1 MGYLGN
7 IEGTGFSKVDSQR
20 FNGDNSNTSFTLRHA
35 VSQPEHIEVFVE
47 NVRQDPFTAY
57 TVSGNTLTF
66 TGTPPTGT
74 GNIYVV
80 YIGGAINTSEVP
92 PRQNISLKDGVS
104 GAPSL
109 FRDRQVN
116 TGLYFPASNTVALT
130 QNGKDMISA
139 NATNVQL
146 KIGGTTVLDASSG
159 GINVIGTIKDDG
171 AAITAF
177 TGVTANTQLNAG
189 VVTAHAIATGNV
201 GTSEL
206 ATDAVSSSKIQGNA
220 IGASELNANA
230 CVGDIAA
237 SNGVF
242 THNNNTFAKAQRAR
256 VESVTVAAANVTLN
270 FANANIFNLTLN
282 INTHLNLPTNVTAG
296 QAGTIIVKQDG
307 TGSRTLSYAG
317 AWEFPSGTA
326 PTLTT
331 TASAEDRIDYVVVAA
346 NAIHAVAT
354 LNYG

>member
-1 MGYLGN
+1 MAYLGN
-7 IEGTGFSKVDSQR
+7 LEGTGFSKVDSQR
-20 FNGDNSNTSFTLRHA
+20 FNGNNSDTAFTLRHK

-80 YIGGAINTSEVP
+80 YIGGAINTTELP
-92 PRQNISLKDGVS
+92 FNNNLSLKDGVS
-104 GAPSL
+104 SAPSL
-109 FRDRQVN
+109 YRDAQIG
-116 TGLYFPASNTVALT
+116 TGLFFPAANTISLI
-130 QNGKDMISA
+130 QNDKQMFSA

-146 KIGGTTVLDASSG
+146 KVGGTVILDANSS
-159 GINVIGTIKDDG
+159 GINVIGSIKDDG
-171 AAITAF
+171 STISSF
-177 TGVTANTQLNAG
+177 SGVTANTQLNAG
-189 VVTAHAIATGNV
+189 VVTAHAIATGAV
-201 GTSEL
+201 GTTEI
-206 ATDAVSSSKIQGNA
+206 DGNA
-220 IGASELNANA
+220 VGALQLNANA
-230 CVGDIAA
+230 VVGDIAS

-242 THNNNTFAKAQRAR
+242 THNNHTFQKAQRAR
-256 VESVTVAAANVTLN
+256 VESVTVGAANVTLN
-270 FANANIFNLTLN
+270 FANANIFDLTLATS
-282 INTHLNLPTNVTAG
+282 THLNLPTNVTAG

>member
-1 MGYLGN
+1 MAYLGN
-7 IEGTGFSKVDSQR
+7 FEGTGFSKVDSQR
-20 FNGDNSNTSFTLRHA
+20 FNGNNSDTSFTLRHN
-35 VSQPEHIEVFVE
+35 VGQPEHIEVYVE

-57 TVSGNTLTF
+57 TVSGKTLTF

-80 YIGGAINTSEVP
+80 YIGGAINTTELP
-92 PRQNISLKDGVS
+92 FDTNLSLKDGIS
-104 GAPSL
+104 SAPSL
-109 FRDRQVN
+109 YRHDQIG
-116 TGLYFPASNTVALT
+116 TGLFFPAANTISLI
-130 QNGKDMISA
+130 QNDKQMFSA
-139 NATNVQL
+139 NATNIQL
-146 KIGGTTVLDASSG
+146 KVRGVTVLDANSS
-159 GINVIGTIKDDG
+159 GINVIGAIKDDG
-171 AAITAF
+171 VALSATPSIS
-177 TGVTANTQLNAG
+177 ANTQLGLNT
-189 VVTAHAIATGNV
+189 VTAHAIA
-201 GTSEL
+201 
-206 ATDAVSSSKIQGNA
+206 ADAVGPTEIRGNS
-220 IGASELNANA
+220 IGATELNANA
-230 CVGDIAA
+230 VVGDIAG

-242 THNNNTFAKAQRAR
+242 THNAHTFQKAQRAR

-296 QAGTIIVKQDG
+296 QAGTIVVKQDG

-326 PTLTT
+326 PTLST

>member
-7 IEGTGFSKVDSQR
+7 FEGSGVLSKIDSQR
-20 FNGDNSNTSFTLRHA
+20 FNGNNSDTSFTLRHS

-57 TVSGNTLTF
+57 TVSNKTLTF

-80 YIGGAINTSEVP
+80 FLGGAINTSELP
-92 PRQNISLKDGVS
+92 PENNLGLRDGISS
-104 GAPSL
+104 APSL
-109 FRDRQVN
+109 FRGSQIG
-116 TGLYFPASNTVALT
+116 TGLFFPAANTISMI
-130 QNGKDMISA
+130 QNDKQMFSA
-139 NATNVQL
+139 NATNIQL
-146 KIGGTTVLDASSG
+146 KVRGVTILDANSS
-159 GINVIGTIKDDG
+159 GINVIGSIKDDG
-171 AAITAF
+171 STLTSFSA
-177 TGVTANTQLNAG
+177 VTANTQLNAG
-189 VVTAHAIATGNV
+189 VVTAHAIATGAV
-201 GTSEL
+201 GTTE
-206 ATDAVSSSKIQGNA
+206 IEGNA
-220 IGASELNANA
+220 VGALQLNANA
-230 CVGDIAA
+230 VVGDIVA
-237 SNGVF
+237 SNGAF
-242 THNNNTFAKAQRAR
+242 THNTNTFAKAQRAR
-256 VESVTVAAANVTLN
+256 VESVTVAAANVQLN

-282 INTHLNLPTNVTAG
+282 INTHLNLPSNVTAG

-307 TGSRTLSYAG
+307 TGSRTLSYASS
-317 AWEFPSGTA
+317 WEFPSGTA

>member
-7 IEGTGFSKVDSQR
+7 LEGTGFSKVDSQR
-20 FNGDNSNTSFTLRHA
+20 FNGNNSDTAFTLRHK

-80 YIGGAINTSEVP
+80 YIGGAINTTELP
-92 PRQNISLKDGVS
+92 FKNNLSLRDGVS
-104 GAPSL
+104 SAPSL
-109 FRDRQVN
+109 YRDAQIA

-130 QNGKDMISA
+130 QNGKDMFSA

-146 KIGGTTVLDASSG
+146 KVGGTVILDANSS
-159 GINVIGTIKDDG
+159 GINVIGSIKDDG
-171 AAITAF
+171 STISSF
-177 TGVTANTQLNAG
+177 SGVTANTQLNAG
-189 VVTAHAIATGNV
+189 VVTAHAIATGAV
-201 GTSEL
+201 GTTEI
-206 ATDAVSSSKIQGNA
+206 DGNA
-220 IGASELNANA
+220 VGALQLNANA
-230 CVGDIAA
+230 VVGDIAS

-242 THNNNTFAKAQRAR
+242 THNNHTFQKAQRAR
-256 VESVTVAAANVTLN
+256 VESVTVGAANVTLN
-270 FANANIFNLTLN
+270 FANANIFNLTLATS
-282 INTHLNLPTNVTAG
+282 THLNLPTNVTAG
-296 QAGTIIVKQDG
+296 QAGTIIVKQDSS
-307 TGSRTLSYAG
+307 GSRTLSYAG

>member
-7 IEGTGFSKVDSQR
+7 LEGTGFSKVDSQR
-20 FNGDNSNTSFTLRHA
+20 FNGNNSDTAFTLRHK

-80 YIGGAINTSEVP
+80 YIGGAINTTELP
-92 PRQNISLKDGVS
+92 FKNNLSLKDGVS
-104 GAPSL
+104 SAPSL
-109 FRDRQVN
+109 YRDAQIG
-116 TGLYFPASNTVALT
+116 TGLFFPAANTISLI
-130 QNGKDMISA
+130 QNDKQMFSA

-146 KIGGTTVLDASSG
+146 KVGGTVILDANSS
-159 GINVIGTIKDDG
+159 GINVIGSIKDDG
-171 AAITAF
+171 STISSF
-177 TGVTANTQLNAG
+177 SGVTANTQLNAG
-189 VVTAHAIATGNV
+189 VVTAHAIATGAV
-201 GTSEL
+201 GTTEI
-206 ATDAVSSSKIQGNA
+206 DGNA
-220 IGASELNANA
+220 VGALQLNANA
-230 CVGDIAA
+230 VVGDIAS

-242 THNNNTFAKAQRAR
+242 THNTHTFQKAQRAR
-256 VESVTVAAANVTLN
+256 VESVTVGAANVTLN
-270 FANANIFNLTLN
+270 FANANIFDLTLATS
-282 INTHLNLPTNVTAG
+282 THLNLPTNVTAG

-307 TGSRTLSYAG
+307 SGSRTLSYAG

>member
-7 IEGTGFSKVDSQR
+7 LEGTGFSKVDSQR
-20 FNGDNSNTSFTLRHA
+20 FNGNNSDTAFTLRHK

-80 YIGGAINTSEVP
+80 YIGGAINTTELP
-92 PRQNISLKDGVS
+92 FNNNLSLKDGVS
-104 GAPSL
+104 SAPSL
-109 FRDRQVN
+109 YRDAQIG
-116 TGLYFPASNTVALT
+116 TGLFFPAANTISLI
-130 QNGKDMISA
+130 QNDKQMFSA

-146 KIGGTTVLDASSG
+146 KVGGTVILDANSS
-159 GINVIGTIKDDG
+159 GINVIGSIKDDG
-171 AAITAF
+171 STISSF
-177 TGVTANTQLNAG
+177 SGVTANTQLNAG
-189 VVTAHAIATGNV
+189 VVTAHAIATGAV
-201 GTSEL
+201 GTTEI
-206 ATDAVSSSKIQGNA
+206 DGNA
-220 IGASELNANA
+220 VGALQLNANA
-230 CVGDIAA
+230 VVGDIAS

-242 THNNNTFAKAQRAR
+242 THNTHTFQKAQAGR
-256 VESVTVAAANVTLN
+256 VESVTVGAANVQLN
-270 FANANIFNLTLN
+270 FANANMFNLTLG
-282 INTHLNLPTNVTAG
+282 INTHLNLPSNPTVG
-296 QAGTIIVKQDG
+296 QAGTIVVKQDG
-307 TGSRTLSYAG
+307 TGSRTLSFAG

-331 TASAEDRIDYVVVAA
+331 TASAEDRIDYYVVAA

-354 LNYG
+354 LNMG

>member
-1 MGYLGN
+1 MAYLGN
-7 IEGTGFSKVDSQR
+7 LEGTGFSKVDSQR
-20 FNGDNSNTSFTLRHA
+20 FNGNNSDTAFTLRHK

-80 YIGGAINTSEVP
+80 YIGGAINTTELP
-92 PRQNISLKDGVS
+92 FKNNLSLKDGVS
-104 GAPSL
+104 SAPSL
-109 FRDRQVN
+109 YRDAQIG
-116 TGLYFPASNTVALT
+116 TGLFFPAANTISLI
-130 QNGKDMISA
+130 QNDKQMFSA
-139 NATNVQL
+139 NATNIQL
-146 KIGGTTVLDASSG
+146 KVGGTVILDANSS
-159 GINVIGTIKDDG
+159 GINVIGSIKDDG
-171 AAITAF
+171 STISSF
-177 TGVTANTQLNAG
+177 SGVTANTQLNAG
-189 VVTAHAIATGNV
+189 VVTAHAIATGAV
-201 GTSEL
+201 GTTEI
-206 ATDAVSSSKIQGNA
+206 DGNA
-220 IGASELNANA
+220 VGALQLNANA
-230 CVGDIAA
+230 VVGDIAS

-242 THNNNTFAKAQRAR
+242 THNTRTFQKAQRAR
-256 VESVTVAAANVTLN
+256 VESVTVGAANVTLN
-270 FANANIFNLTLN
+270 FANANIFDLTLATS
-282 INTHLNLPTNVTAG
+282 THLNLPTNVTAG

-307 TGSRTLSYAG
+307 SGSRTLSYAG

>member
-7 IEGTGFSKVDSQR
+7 LEGTGFSKVDSQR
-20 FNGDNSNTSFTLRHA
+20 FNGNNSDTTFTLRHK

-80 YIGGAINTSEVP
+80 YIGGAINTTELP
-92 PRQNISLKDGVS
+92 FNNNLSLKDGVS
-104 GAPSL
+104 SAPSL
-109 FRDRQVN
+109 YRDAQIG
-116 TGLYFPASNTVALT
+116 TGLFFPAANTISLI
-130 QNGKDMISA
+130 QNDKQMFSA

-146 KIGGTTVLDASSG
+146 KVGGTVILDANSS
-159 GINVIGTIKDDG
+159 GINVIGSIKDDG
-171 AAITAF
+171 STISSF
-177 TGVTANTQLNAG
+177 SGVTANTQLNAG
-189 VVTAHAIATGNV
+189 VVTAHAIATGAV
-201 GTSEL
+201 GTTEI
-206 ATDAVSSSKIQGNA
+206 DGNA
-220 IGASELNANA
+220 VGALQLNANA
-230 CVGDIAA
+230 VVGDIAS

-242 THNNNTFAKAQRAR
+242 THNTHTFQKAQAGR
-256 VESVTVAAANVTLN
+256 VESVTVGAANVQLN
-270 FANANIFNLTLN
+270 FANANMFNLTLG
-282 INTHLNLPTNVTAG
+282 INTHLNLPSNPTVG
-296 QAGTIIVKQDG
+296 QAGTIVVKQDG
-307 TGSRTLSYAG
+307 TGSRTLSFAG

-331 TASAEDRIDYVVVAA
+331 TASAEDRIDYYVVAA

-354 LNYG
+354 LNMG

>member
-1 MGYLGN
+1 MAYLGN
-7 IEGTGFSKVDSQR
+7 LEGTGFSKVDSQR
-20 FNGDNSNTSFTLRHA
+20 FNGNNSNTQFTLRHK

-80 YIGGAINTSEVP
+80 YIGGAINTTELP
-92 PRQNISLKDGVS
+92 FNNNLSLKDGVS
-104 GAPSL
+104 SAPSL
-109 FRDRQVN
+109 YRDAQIG
-116 TGLYFPASNTVALT
+116 TGLFFPAANTISLI
-130 QNGKDMISA
+130 QNDKQMFSA

-146 KIGGTTVLDASSG
+146 KIRGVTVLDANSS
-159 GINVIGTIKDDG
+159 GINVIGSIKDDG
-171 AAITAF
+171 SAITAF

-189 VVTAHAIATGNV
+189 VVTAHAIATGAV
-201 GTSEL
+201 GTTE
-206 ATDAVSSSKIQGNA
+206 IEGNA
-220 IGASELNANA
+220 VGALQLNANA

-237 SNGVF
+237 SNGAF
-242 THNNNTFAKAQRAR
+242 THNTNTFAKAQRAR
-256 VESVTVAAANVTLN
+256 VESVTVGAANVTLN
-270 FANANIFNLTLN
+270 FANANIFNLTLATS
-282 INTHLNLPTNVTAG
+282 THLNLPSNVTAG
-296 QAGTIIVKQDG
+296 QAGTIVIKQDG
-307 TGSRTLSYAG
+307 SGSRTLSYAG

-326 PTLTT
+326 PTLST
-331 TASAEDRIDYVVVAA
+331 TANAEDRIDYVVVAA